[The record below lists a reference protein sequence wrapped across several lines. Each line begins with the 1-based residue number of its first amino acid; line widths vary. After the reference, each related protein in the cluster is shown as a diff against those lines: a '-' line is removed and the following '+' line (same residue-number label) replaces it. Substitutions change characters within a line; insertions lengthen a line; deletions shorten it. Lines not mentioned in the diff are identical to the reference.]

1 LQGIWIGMLFGTFI
15 QTIVLTVI
23 TYKTNWEE
31 QVCIWLKASADI
43 SKVLAEKENKE
54 LIKISTFQP
63 I

>member
-1 LQGIWIGMLFGTFI
+1 MLFGTFI

-54 LIKISTFQP
+54 LINISTFQP